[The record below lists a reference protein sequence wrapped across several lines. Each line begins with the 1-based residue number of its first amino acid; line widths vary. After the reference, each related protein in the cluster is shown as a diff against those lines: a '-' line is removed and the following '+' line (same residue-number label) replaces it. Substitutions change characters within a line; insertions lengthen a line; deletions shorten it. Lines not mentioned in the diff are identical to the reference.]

1 MKIIV
6 ACDLNNAIGKNNKLL
21 YKLAD
26 DMAYFKKMTTG
37 NGNNA
42 VVMGR
47 KTFESLP
54 KPLRNRD
61 NYVLTHDKDYKKDG
75 AITINSFDELNNDDI
90 INKYEDI
97 WIIGGGSIYEQA
109 MRECDVTDIYLTKI
123 YNKHPFADI
132 FFINLNDYD
141 NIRLVEESC
150 LHCDLQT
157 RYPFIHRHYVVDK

>member
-61 NYVLTHDKDYKKDG
+61 NYVLTHDK
-75 AITINSFDELNNDDI
+75 N
-90 INKYEDI
+90 
-97 WIIGGGSIYEQA
+97 
-109 MRECDVTDIYLTKI
+109 
-123 YNKHPFADI
+123 
-132 FFINLNDYD
+132 
-141 NIRLVEESC
+141 
-150 LHCDLQT
+150 
-157 RYPFIHRHYVVDK
+157 